1 MNYSKAFQRYAKSL
15 KSKEYDSLDSGKE
28 VILLKEYK
36 NGSEIAFNKI
46 VKSYLRFV
54 IFILKDFKIPENLD
68 IMDIIQEGNLG
79 FITGLKKFDPFKYDC
94 RISTYCVFWVK
105 FYIRKALD
113 ANSKYNK
120 AFYDLPEN
128 ETIEQVAGLEDKVE
142 DEIQGKICQEINE
155 YILTILNPRE
165 QYIIKAYYGLEYPF
179 TQKTLQEI
187 ALICHINIE
196 RVRQI
201 KDAALNKLNKKTIS
215 DFVHNK

>member
-1 MNYSKAFQRYAKSL
+1 VNYSKAFQRYAKSL

-120 AFYDLPEN
+120 LFM
-128 ETIEQVAGLEDKVE
+128 
-142 DEIQGKICQEINE
+142 ICLRMKQ
-155 YILTILNPRE
+155 
-165 QYIIKAYYGLEYPF
+165 
-179 TQKTLQEI
+179 
-187 ALICHINIE
+187 
-196 RVRQI
+196 
-201 KDAALNKLNKKTIS
+201 LNK
-215 DFVHNK
+215 